1 MNYQVGKTISRDLPQ
16 SFYTHF
22 RDVDN
27 SAAKL
32 WRAVPAVCHVRC
44 ATETKAGSQNK
55 SRVLLME
62 NGRKSMQQCWNPGKV
77 LWNSQN
83 FHDGKVI
90 HE

>member
-32 WRAVPAVCHVRC
+32 
-44 ATETKAGSQNK
+44 
-55 SRVLLME
+55 
-62 NGRKSMQQCWNPGKV
+62 
-77 LWNSQN
+77 
-83 FHDGKVI
+83 
-90 HE
+90 